1 MCFLAR
7 DLVLESSFDPLD
19 ISHLLLDFIKQF
31 GGTKVKV
38 EVLLEAFYKIA
49 QGPTVQGRNMAVFAF
64 SILAHHHLDKVVQYL
79 LQFPFGDCE
88 RIWKEVLPSADPE
101 KLIHLMA
108 EQLDQSP
115 LAESATQ
122 VVRTNHL
129 LPGFL
134 LPRVISRGSCILQ
147 KSRES
152 DLHPSLFQQHLSSLL
167 HAILRMEDYKA
178 AVRQNFPQL
187 LIALLGMVVNFHYYQ
202 EFLG

>member
-1 MCFLAR
+1 MAASR
-7 DLVLESSFDPLD
+7 RLESDHCSCFC
-19 ISHLLLDFIKQF
+19 IH
-31 GGTKVKV
+31 
-38 EVLLEAFYKIA
+38 
-49 QGPTVQGRNMAVFAF
+49 R
-64 SILAHHHLDKVVQYL
+64 
-79 LQFPFGDCE
+79 DCE
-88 RIWKEVLPSADPE
+88 RVWKEVLPSADPE
-101 KLIHLMA
+101 QLLNLMA
-108 EQLDQSP
+108 EQIYQSP

-129 LPGFL
+129 LSGFL

-152 DLHPSLFQQHLSSLL
+152 DLHPSLFQQHLTSLW